1 MMAGRAD
8 RRRRRRADAGS
19 PEDVGDGGGD
29 RRGEGGEGGGDSGP
43 SGGIG
48 FSAGTSCYIERC
60 RKAGCIKSCRL
71 EFFTSFRESS
81 HVLRTRNLGLDLNE
95 FV

>member
-19 PEDVGDGGGD
+19 PEDVGDGDGD
-29 RRGEGGEGGGDSGP
+29 RRGEGGGGGDSGP